1 MSLPNWVGW
10 AAAALLLILIGIV
23 GYQFGKH
30 RAGCNKECQDRRED
44 CVHLARNNFWH
55 MVIGFGII
63 LYFVVVDLFVNNQE
77 ALNYFSFASTIA
89 SIILSVIAIIMTI
102 INEQKS
108 DNVKT
113 AIDNSVRSLKDSSKE
128 IAEYAQQI
136 GQQRKTFEG
145 ILAKSE
151 ETLNKTVETSTLIKE
166 MGEQVRGLKKDVHD
180 IKSLNVLKEDA
191 KEIDYQDAKETDYQ
205 DE

>member
-1 MSLPNWVGW
+1 MELPSWIN
-10 AAAALLLILIGIV
+10 AATALLFLALAGIV

-151 ETLNKTVETSTLIKE
+151 ETLNKTVETSGQIKE
-166 MGEQVRGLKKDVHD
+166 MGERLAGLEKSVKDIQTVREPKG
-180 IKSLNVLKEDA
+180 
-191 KEIDYQDAKETDYQ
+191 DAKETDYQ